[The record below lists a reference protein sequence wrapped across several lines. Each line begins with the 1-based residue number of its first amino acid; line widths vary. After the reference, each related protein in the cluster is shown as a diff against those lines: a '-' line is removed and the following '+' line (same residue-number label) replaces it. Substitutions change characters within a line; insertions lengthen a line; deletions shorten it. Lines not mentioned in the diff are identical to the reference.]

1 MYQTKYFKKKNTN
14 EAISLL
20 TNVFNTSHDGL
31 FVCDHN
37 GNPLLYNEALLHTT
51 GLSADFFDSNLA
63 GIFDALSMKAVP
75 YISAAVAIETKQAS
89 TLMIDY
95 PNGKK
100 AIVTAT
106 PFFNE
111 NKEISFIVS
120 NLRDITEINLI
131 QSELEK
137 TRKMNQVY
145 QNTLEKLQDEL
156 GTERNFVYESKQ
168 MDQAFSLAKRFA
180 ENDLPILL
188 LGESGVGKDVLA
200 NYIHENSNRKGS
212 FIKIN
217 CGAIPDHLL
226 ESELFGYEKGAFTG
240 AGNSKKGLIELAH
253 RGTLFLDEIGDLPFA
268 LQVKLLNVLQD
279 YKIRRLGGTEMKEV
293 DVRIITA
300 TNMDVESLV
309 EQKRFRLDL
318 YYRLN
323 VLSIT
328 IPPLRDRKNDI
339 PGLIF
344 YFLTRLEH
352 KYKTKKTISPQVLQ
366 EFMEYNWPG
375 NIRELKNIVERLYH
389 LSEGT
394 NISVDDLPKNI
405 HRKQISFNEN
415 TEKNNVEFLNLKDA
429 VTSFENEYIAQT
441 LDQSSS
447 LQECANKLGIS
458 LSTLVRKKRN
468 LL

>member
-1 MYQTKYFKKKNTN
+1 MYQTKYFKKKSTN

-253 RGTLFLDEIGDLPFA
+253 GGTLFLDEIGDLPFA

-293 DVRIITA
+293 NVRIITA

-328 IPPLRDRKNDI
+328 IPPLRDRKTDI

-344 YFLTRLEH
+344 YFLT
-352 KYKTKKTISPQVLQ
+352 V
-366 EFMEYNWPG
+366 
-375 NIRELKNIVERLYH
+375 
-389 LSEGT
+389 
-394 NISVDDLPKNI
+394 
-405 HRKQISFNEN
+405 
-415 TEKNNVEFLNLKDA
+415 
-429 VTSFENEYIAQT
+429 
-441 LDQSSS
+441 
-447 LQECANKLGIS
+447 
-458 LSTLVRKKRN
+458 
-468 LL
+468 